1 MQIIIYY
8 LKYDICVQKFLKK
21 KEHKYFFKFPE
32 NKTQISLTPNKQ
44 ICKVN
49 NSKYYVMSPST
60 ICLI

>member
-1 MQIIIYY
+1 MCTEIPE
-8 LKYDICVQKFLKK
+8 KK
-21 KEHKYFFKFPE
+21 NTNISFKFPE